1 MQGWPPTNISSKEL
15 VQCEM
20 NVIPNQAN
28 VDLLY
33 TSCYSKLSLSPS
45 SFWFDL
51 KEIVLYIQT
60 AFARYHRGKIP
71 NQNFFFPLKCLTLP
85 LNVSNTAQS
94 CLHNPLFVLYCW
106 TVLFLHS
113 PPRKNSL
120 CPTKFVLLVSIST
133 RPVAFSMLGMEGG
146 GFSPLPIPIDCYFSV
161 SKLYCSESPQNY
173 LNW

>member
-1 MQGWPPTNISSKEL
+1 MQGWPLTNISSKEL

-51 KEIVLYIQT
+51 KGIVLYIQA

-106 TVLFLHS
+106 TVFIPSLTTKKKFPC
-113 PPRKNSL
+113 PP
-120 CPTKFVLLVSIST
+120 KFVLLVSIST

-161 SKLYCSESPQNY
+161 SKFYCSESPQNY

>member
-1 MQGWPPTNISSKEL
+1 MQGWPLTNISSKEL

-20 NVIPNQAN
+20 NMIPNHAN

-51 KEIVLYIQT
+51 KGIVVYIQA

-85 LNVSNTAQS
+85 LNISNTAQS

-106 TVLFLHS
+106 TVFI
-113 PPRKNSL
+113 PSL
-120 CPTKFVLLVSIST
+120 TTKKKFPWPSQICIIGINIT
-133 RPVAFSMLGMEGG
+133 
-146 GFSPLPIPIDCYFSV
+146 LPIPIDCYFSV
-161 SKLYCSESPQNY
+161 SKFYCRESPQNY
-173 LNW
+173 FNW